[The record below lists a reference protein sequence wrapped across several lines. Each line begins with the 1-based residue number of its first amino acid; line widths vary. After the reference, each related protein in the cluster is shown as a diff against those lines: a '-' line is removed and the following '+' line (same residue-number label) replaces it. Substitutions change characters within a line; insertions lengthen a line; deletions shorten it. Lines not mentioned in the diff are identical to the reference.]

1 MKLKRKPIN
10 PMHSFLTHLAE
21 KIAKNNE
28 IPLEHTIVVL
38 PNKRAKRELLRE
50 LASHFTKPVFTPN
63 ILSVNEFIESL
74 SSLKKI
80 DNDELL
86 MRTF

>member
-1 MKLKRKPIN
+1 MP
-10 PMHSFLTHLAE
+10 SFLSDLAE

-28 IPLEHTIVVL
+28 IPFEQTIVVV

-50 LASHFTKPVFTPN
+50 LALHFTKPVFVPN

-80 DNDELL
+80 ENDELL
-86 MRTF
+86 IRLFDAYKKKNA